1 MQADVADAGSI
12 PAIST
17 IFIIKINKS
26 INKNSMKNKT
36 LLEAATDMLLN
47 RPESVVAEA
56 VPSINME
63 KLSAKDI
70 FAVIHK
76 AIDALHERVGGE
88 PEDDEDQDMT
98 DVREEL
104 MSFTY
109 AFNDLVNEFKKA
121 RLYEASEEE
130 EDDDSEELEEA
141 TEVDNIAAK
150 VAELKVGDKTNFGVV
165 VALGGNS
172 VTFKGKDLPKTK
184 ITFNQRKMGSRDYVL
199 SALRMIK

>member
-1 MQADVADAGSI
+1 
-12 PAIST
+12 
-17 IFIIKINKS
+17 
-26 INKNSMKNKT
+26 MKNKT

-47 RPESVVAEA
+47 RPESVVSEGM
-56 VPSINME
+56 PSINWE
-63 KLSAKDI
+63 NLKSRDI
-70 FAVIHK
+70 FAVIKK
-76 AIDALHERVGGE
+76 AIDALHEYVG
-88 PEDDEDQDMT
+88 DET

-104 MSFTY
+104 QSFTY
-109 AFNDLVNEFKKA
+109 AFNDLVIEFKKA

-130 EDDDSEELEEA
+130 DDDDSEELEEA
-141 TEVDNIAAK
+141 TEVDNIAAA